1 LEEQAM
7 TTTSNAHRTAS
18 DEAKDAS
25 LGTASVVLGVL
36 GFFPVPGVIA
46 SVLAIA
52 LGVAARLLESTPPRG
67 RQRATLGICLGTVS
81 LVLFTAFCFMYFILL
96 GYPLPHISRYHPGQ

>member
-1 LEEQAM
+1 VEEQAM

-18 DEAKDAS
+18 DEAKEAS

-46 SVLAIA
+46 SALAIA
-52 LGVAARLLESTPPRG
+52 LGVVARLSESATPRG

-81 LVLFTAFCFMYFILL
+81 LALFTAFCFVYFVVL